1 MAVEIEKKFLL
12 INESWKKDS
21 TSEIYFQGYISS
33 GTGKTVR
40 VRIAGEKGFLTI
52 KGKHSGISRMEFEYP
67 IPVDDAKVLLE
78 EICEQPIIHKK
89 RYRVEYGGFL
99 WEIDEFYGEN
109 LGLLLAEIELE
120 NENQEFPIPEWLGRE
135 VSHDGRYYNA
145 SLRRNPYSNWKDSQ

>member
-1 MAVEIEKKFLL
+1 MAIEIEKKFLL
-12 INESWKKDS
+12 TNESWKKDS

-52 KGKHSGISRMEFEYP
+52 KGKHSGLSRMEFEYP
-67 IPVDDAKVLLE
+67 IPLDDAKVLLK

-89 RYRVEYGGFL
+89 RYRVEHSGFL

-109 LGLLLAEIELE
+109 LGLVMAEIELE

-145 SLRRNPYSNWKDSQ
+145 SLRRNPYCNWKDSQ

>member
-12 INESWKKDS
+12 IDERWKKDS
-21 TSEIYFQGYISS
+21 TAEIYYQGYISS

-40 VRIAGEKGFLTI
+40 VRIAGEKAFLTI
-52 KGKHSGISRMEFEYP
+52 KGKHSGISRMEFEYE
-67 IPVDDAKVLLE
+67 IPMDDAKALLA

-89 RYRVEYGGFL
+89 RYRVKYGGFL

-109 LGLLLAEIELE
+109 QGLVLAEIELE
-120 NENQEFPIPEWLGRE
+120 DENQEFPLPEWLGRE

-145 SLRRNPYSNWKDSQ
+145 SLRLNPYSKWKDSQ